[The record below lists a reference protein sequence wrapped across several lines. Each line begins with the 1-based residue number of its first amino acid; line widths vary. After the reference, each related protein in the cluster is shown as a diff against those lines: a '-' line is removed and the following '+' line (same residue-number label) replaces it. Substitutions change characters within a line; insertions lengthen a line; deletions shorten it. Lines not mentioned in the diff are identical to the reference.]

1 MAANNAD
8 KFAELFGTDGDN
20 DDGLVVSNSPDGIMA
35 LSMDTLGI
43 TASEARNLNKL
54 RETDPEA
61 YEERMQHHRDK
72 YTENKNRLKTR
83 KYTEKT
89 YSQAAKDKLDE
100 QEKTPV
106 DGACAASGQ
115 LTAPDTLRGFLES

>member
-1 MAANNAD
+1 MVCNI
-8 KFAELFGTDGDN
+8 
-20 DDGLVVSNSPDGIMA
+20 PDGILA
-35 LSMDTLGI
+35 LSMDALGI
-43 TASEARNLNKL
+43 TASEARKL
-54 RETDPEA
+54 HALWEQDPEA
-61 YEERMQHHRDK
+61 YEVEMQNRRDK
-72 YTENKNRLKTR
+72 YVADKNRLKSR
-83 KYTEKT
+83 RYMDKT

>member
-1 MAANNAD
+1 M
-8 KFAELFGTDGDN
+8 GD
-20 DDGLVVSNSPDGIMA
+20 DDALVVSNSPGGIMA

-43 TASEARNLNKL
+43 TAAEARRLHAL
-54 RETDPEA
+54 RETYPEA
-61 YEERMQHHRDK
+61 YEESMQHHRNK

-83 KYTEKT
+83 TYMDKT

-106 DGACAASGQ
+106 DGACAASEQ
-115 LTAPDTLRGFLES
+115 LAARAALRGFLES